1 MIRPDDA
8 AFISGSG
15 TRAIYRWLDTHGVH
29 FIETR
34 EGAVL
39 VCLNSLLTAQNA
51 ESMAASAESFG
62 HTSV

>member
-15 TRAIYRWLDTHGVH
+15 TREIYRWMDTRGVH

-39 VCLNSLLTAQNA
+39 VCLNSLLSAQNA
-51 ESMAASAESFG
+51 EGLAASAESFG